1 MVYRGRLRWRL
12 TGRPFP
18 SGHPRTLRRVLDPG
32 PDQLRDNIS
41 LVRAR
46 GGHGTVLL
54 ELACSR
60 MLRGEKLMSRE
71 LFAGRKGKGKN
82 KTCKFLPCHYL
93 NSKTL
98 VGGKGWGELVF
109 ASPVSLP
116 HMYLPRHWLAPSLV
130 QHASTKFNQVT

>member
-1 MVYRGRLRWRL
+1 MLRNLDTIYDIARSSKNFSTGINFSENIFLVYRGRLRWRL

-98 VGGKGWGELVF
+98 VGGKG
-109 ASPVSLP
+109 
-116 HMYLPRHWLAPSLV
+116 
-130 QHASTKFNQVT
+130 